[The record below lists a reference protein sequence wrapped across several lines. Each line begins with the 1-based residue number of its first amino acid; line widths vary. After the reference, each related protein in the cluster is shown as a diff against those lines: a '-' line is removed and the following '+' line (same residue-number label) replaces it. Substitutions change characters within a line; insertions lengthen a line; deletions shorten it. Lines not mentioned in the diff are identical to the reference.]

1 MLGDKEDQDG
11 HVDPAKK
18 ITNEAELLMHIP
30 AFAYYTEVN
39 EMLSMN
45 MPFSVLNPDQVFLA
59 IRQAAV

>member
-1 MLGDKEDQDG
+1 M
-11 HVDPAKK
+11 DPAKK

-59 IRQAAV
+59 IRQAAD